1 MNIGAILFVSTIV
14 ILGSISIVVS
24 YKKKQKT
31 WNKLQPGT
39 VVHYLY
45 VNPYSGAGKTFS
57 DEVIRCEGDLI
68 YLMHLGSI
76 TKKQFFDG
84 KDNIEFLYL

>member
-14 ILGSISIVVS
+14 ILSSISIVAS

-31 WNKLQPGT
+31 WNKLQLGT

-45 VNPYSGAGKTFS
+45 VNPYSGQGSTHKT
-57 DEVIRCEGDLI
+57 EVVEVAENKVNLE
-68 YLMHLGSI
+68 HLGWI